1 MGGCLGKSSYGPW
14 RHARLPSDNNEN
26 SRKKK
31 RNELQITIG
40 EGRSTGTKIS
50 KGSDDNISS
59 NSNSEENPKIS
70 NIVDDPMV
78 PDIGSVA
85 LNKGDDS
92 EINKG
97 EAK

>member
-14 RHARLPSDNNEN
+14 RHARLPSDNNGN
-26 SRKKK
+26 ARKKK
-31 RNELQITIG
+31 RNELQITIR
-40 EGRSTGTKIS
+40 EGRSTATEIS
-50 KGSDDNISS
+50 KGSYDNISS
-59 NSNSEENPKIS
+59 NSNFEENKKTTR
-70 NIVDDPMV
+70 NVDDPRV
-78 PDIGSVA
+78 PDIGSVT